1 MSPKN
6 NLKKVVKNTQKGI
19 GTVCTPC
26 YNNKVN
32 TAYTPYLCTEENVAK
47 VNNIAKIRLEKGLTQ
62 ESLATLAKI
71 NVRYIQDLENGRANP
86 SLKIV
91 YKIAYVLN
99 ATIEDLF
106 PAFQNIKGSSK

>member
-1 MSPKN
+1 MIKKPQNNFKN
-6 NLKKVVKNTQKGI
+6 LQKPLDTGRA
-19 GTVCTPC
+19 PC
-26 YNNKVN
+26 YNNTITV
-32 TAYTPYLCTEENVAK
+32 YTPCSVEADKAAK

-106 PAFQNIKGSSK
+106 PAFQNIKGSSRK